1 MMKKSWQRKYWQRNS
16 SNLLNDLRNFN
27 EISRKDVT
35 YDNIKS
41 HSKQGFTLSLEDT
54 FFEFKMK
61 YAYVYPCTYPPC

>member
-27 EISRKDVT
+27 EISR
-35 YDNIKS
+35 S